1 MSYSPAAD
9 TDMTSIFI
17 SYRRDDS
24 AGHAGRLFDRLVA
37 RYGAAAIFID
47 HYDLPPG
54 SDFSATIES
63 HIHQSRVVLAVIGP
77 HWLEARDAEGKLRL
91 SQPEDFVRREL
102 LHALSAGK
110 QIIPVLVGGVR
121 MPSENEFPS
130 DLAPLARL
138 QACELRDSRF
148 DDDFEALMACLSSLS
163 GEPSKATT
171 KSLAGS
177 WVAAVTY
184 PWGVTV
190 TEKFEFE
197 LDGNELFGWATY
209 LGAKRPLE
217 GVELLEDGARFTLH
231 SESVMGEAE
240 RRVAHRY
247 RVHLDGNSLQVR
259 LQSSGGFNDGPPIK
273 FTATRD
279 SLTPRQ

>member
-1 MSYSPAAD
+1 
-9 TDMTSIFI
+9 MTSIFI

-37 RYGAAAIFID
+37 HYGAAAIFID

-54 SDFSATIES
+54 ADFSATIAS

-77 HWLEARDAEGKLRL
+77 RWLEARDADGELRL

-102 LHALSAGK
+102 LHALDAGK

-121 MPSENEFPS
+121 MPTESEFPPG
-130 DLAPLARL
+130 LAPLARL

-148 DDDFEALMACLSSLS
+148 DDDFEALMTSLPALS
-163 GEPSKATT
+163 GELSKATT
-171 KSLAGS
+171 GSLTGS
-177 WVAAVTY
+177 WVATVTY
-184 PWGVTV
+184 PWDVTV
-190 TEKFEFE
+190 TEEFGFE

-217 GVELLEDGARFTLH
+217 EVELLEDGARFTLH
-231 SESVMGEAE
+231 SESAMGEAE

-247 RVHLDGNSLQVR
+247 RLRLDGDTLHVR
-259 LQSSGGFNDGPPIK
+259 MQSSGGFDDGPPIR

-279 SLTPRQ
+279 SPASQQ